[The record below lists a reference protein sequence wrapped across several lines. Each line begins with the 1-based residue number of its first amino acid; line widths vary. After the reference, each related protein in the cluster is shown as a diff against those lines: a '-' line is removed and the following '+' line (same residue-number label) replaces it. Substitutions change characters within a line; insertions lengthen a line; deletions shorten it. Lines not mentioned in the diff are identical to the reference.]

1 MALGEHQRCVHCR
14 AIVDVEPAPDVRFK
28 CRLCGGV
35 RIPIDDAAIER
46 SRAQVELLAKATVAR
61 SATTVWT
68 MVAAVVAAFGLC
80 SVLVLV
86 LVISVAAPATP
97 AAVIAGIAALVPFGF
112 AALAFRKSRAHRGDV
127 ARLVEASWMAA
138 AADIARAR
146 GGQIDGVLLAK
157 LTRTTESEADQV
169 LARMSSRSLL
179 ASTVSPEGSLKY
191 TLLDASGD
199 APRALAS
206 GD

>member
-14 AIVDVEPAPDVRFK
+14 AIVDVEAAREVRFK

-35 RIPIDDAAIER
+35 RIPIDDLAIER
-46 SRAQVELLAKATVAR
+46 SRGQVELLTKATVAR

-68 MVAAVVAAFGLC
+68 IVAAAVAAFGLC
-80 SVLVLV
+80 SVLVLA
-86 LVISVAAPATP
+86 LVISVAAPAMP
-97 AAVIAGIAALVPFGF
+97 AAVVASIAALVPFGF
-112 AALAFRKSRAHRGDV
+112 AAVAFRKARAHHGDV
-127 ARLVEASWMAA
+127 ARFVEASWMVA

-146 GGQIDGVLLAK
+146 GGQIDGPSLAK
-157 LTRTTESEADQV
+157 LTRTTESEADQ
-169 LARMSSRSLL
+169 LLGRMSSKSLL
-179 ASTVSPEGSLKY
+179 ASSVTPEGSLQY

-199 APRALAS
+199 PPRALAS